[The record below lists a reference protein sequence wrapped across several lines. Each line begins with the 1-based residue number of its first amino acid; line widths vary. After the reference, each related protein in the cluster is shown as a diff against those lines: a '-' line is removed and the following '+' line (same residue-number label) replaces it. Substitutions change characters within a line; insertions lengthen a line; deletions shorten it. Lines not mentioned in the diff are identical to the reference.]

1 MGKSNLPGGVAGTA
15 AGGVSSAEFKGLKE
29 ALKVEL
35 CRLRQEISGGSI
47 ELLGIEFSGLE
58 DAVVICAQHFP
69 PNSYQCITSMMVL
82 LQMIGEDVISTTD
95 AQARELHAVKVERT
109 PTQSAVLASLLT
121 TYPPVFA
128 GPKNGQSKEFPF
140 ASMKTFKEYSTR
152 NGRDGL
158 IFELKEGLAARA
170 QSLMGIINTLLAD
183 HAWAKMCCTALL
195 GRVRTFFKWFLPQ
208 LATAYEEM
216 VLSPFLQ

>member
-1 MGKSNLPGGVAGTA
+1 
-15 AGGVSSAEFKGLKE
+15 
-29 ALKVEL
+29 
-35 CRLRQEISGGSI
+35 
-47 ELLGIEFSGLE
+47 
-58 DAVVICAQHFP
+58 
-69 PNSYQCITSMMVL
+69 MMVL

-128 GPKNGQSKEFPF
+128 GPKDGQSKEFPF
-140 ASMKTFKEYSTR
+140 ASMKTFKEYSMR

-170 QSLMGIINTLLAD
+170 QSLMGIINTLLAY
-183 HAWAKMCCTALL
+183 HEWAKMCCIALL
-195 GRVRTFFKWFLPQ
+195 GRVRTFYEWFLPQ
-208 LATAYEEM
+208 LATVYEEM
-216 VLSPFLQ
+216 VNNASGENAATSTMEADCWKVVTRTLKTFFKQIRKVRVHTESAILCGYANRSMGMFLNAALQELRLEEDLMKQGWCKHPLIQP